1 MLYILDRQSK
11 AFQEHIRHILNIRG
25 VEVADIQFAQFFAL
39 IEHGGHICHITVA
52 MNPSI
57 RLLLILGQHP
67 GDANGSTNSGSS
79 GQNRLQQAL
88 LFHQHHGRQRGYGH
102 IAVSGA

>member
-39 IEHGGHICHITVA
+39 IEHGGHICHITGMETAQV
-52 MNPSI
+52 
-57 RLLLILGQHP
+57 
-67 GDANGSTNSGSS
+67 
-79 GQNRLQQAL
+79 
-88 LFHQHHGRQRGYGH
+88 
-102 IAVSGA
+102 